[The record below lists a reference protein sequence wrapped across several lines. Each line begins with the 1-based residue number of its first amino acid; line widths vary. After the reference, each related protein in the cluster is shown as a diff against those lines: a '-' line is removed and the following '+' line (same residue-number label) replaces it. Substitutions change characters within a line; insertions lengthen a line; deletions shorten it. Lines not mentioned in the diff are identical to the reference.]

1 MIFTWQ
7 QLISPHLPKHSNLHY
22 LSVKYWRW
30 RLKNYGKKFAN
41 SYLSRRLY
49 SPQPSA
55 LFANILW
62 RLCSNLCLEW
72 YLWTKDVGGSG
83 LEEIWTRGW
92 RRAEMLLLFF
102 VVSNRV
108 IISDKQSWFDLRKV
122 SLESL
127 SFRSLLLIA
136 AITPADE
143 SSCRWS
149 PVVAWGGQTADADCS
164 SRQETGDS
172 QG

>member
-1 MIFTWQ
+1 
-7 QLISPHLPKHSNLHY
+7 
-22 LSVKYWRW
+22 
-30 RLKNYGKKFAN
+30 
-41 SYLSRRLY
+41 
-49 SPQPSA
+49 
-55 LFANILW
+55 
-62 RLCSNLCLEW
+62 
-72 YLWTKDVGGSG
+72 
-83 LEEIWTRGW
+83 
-92 RRAEMLLLFF
+92 MLLLFF

-108 IISDKQSWFDLRKV
+108 ITSDKQSWFDLRKV

-127 SFRSLLLIA
+127 SFCSLLLIA